1 MNFSQFIDQANQ
13 LGTARTP
20 FFFIIDFEQR
30 QPLIVPLAQTAEKGV
45 TYDITFGN
53 QRLTNFD
60 YAKQV
65 PLDLSQFTFT
75 AKPISLADYRHAFD
89 QIQAELQHGNSYL
102 LNLTFATPI
111 NTNISFEQMFA
122 HTQAKYKL
130 WLKDRFN
137 DNVICFSPECFI
149 EISDNQIV
157 TYPMKGTIDAS
168 LPNAEQQ
175 LLNSDKEQR
184 EHYTIV
190 DLLRNDL
197 AIVATDVHVERFR
210 YVERL
215 STHTGDILQT
225 SSKITGQLDDNWQAT
240 IGTIFAKL
248 LPAGSIC
255 GAPKQKTVEI
265 IQAVERQARRYYTG
279 VFGIFTGERLVSAV
293 AIRYLEQ
300 GKNGVQFRSGGGLTS
315 LSDVN
320 EEYQELLKKVYIPL
334 ASECYDKFSVI

>member
-1 MNFSQFIDQANQ
+1 MNFSQFIAQANE

-20 FFFIIDFEQR
+20 FLFIIDFEQQ
-30 QPLIVPLAQTAEKGV
+30 QPLLIPLEQAIEKGM

-53 QRLTNFD
+53 ERLTNFD
-60 YAKQV
+60 YAKKT
-65 PLDLSQFTFT
+65 PLDLSNFTFT
-75 AKPISLADYRHAFD
+75 ASPVSLADYRHAFS
-89 QIQAELQHGNSYL
+89 QVQAELQNGNSYL

-111 NTNISFEQMFA
+111 QTNVSFEQIFA

-130 WLKDRFN
+130 WLKEKF
-137 DNVICFSPECFI
+137 ICFSPECFV
-149 EISDNQIV
+149 EISDNQIF

-168 LPNAEQQ
+168 LPNAKQQ
-175 LLNSDKEQR
+175 LLASDKEQR

-197 AIVATDVHVERFR
+197 SIVATNVKVARFR

-215 STHTGDILQT
+215 TTHKGDILQT
-225 SSKITGQLDDNWQAT
+225 SSQITGNLGENWQNN
-240 IGTIFAKL
+240 IGTILAKL

-265 IQAVERQARRYYTG
+265 IGKVEGQARGYYTG
-279 VFGIFTGERLVSAV
+279 VFGVFLGNSLSSAV

-300 GKNGVQFRSGGGLTS
+300 EEDGLNFRSGGGITT

-320 EEYQELLKKVYIPL
+320 DEYQELLKKVYIPL
-334 ASECYDKFSVI
+334 TI